1 MMKTSMLKK
10 LTKSMKKKK
19 KAKSP
24 KRSKFAENK
33 RLSIARNQFRNERK
47 TPRTVTCLMMKVIQL
62 C

>member
-19 KAKSP
+19 AKSP
-24 KRSKFAENK
+24 RRSKFAENK